1 LLGVA
6 RLGDTLGVHGPAH
19 YDDESDLAL
28 RTLDAKSDS
37 HAQIMTG
44 AFAGCATASPALGA
58 PCA

>member
-44 AFAGCATASPALGA
+44 AFAGCARASPAPGGPRA
-58 PCA
+58 